1 MKEKLSRKEREK
13 AARREYIIDA
23 AEQVIQAKGF
33 DKATMDEIADKAE
46 VGKGTLYLHFKNK
59 TSIYLAICERG
70 STLLNQQM
78 SKILASEN
86 KGLDMIQ
93 TLGRNYFSFIQ
104 SNPLYFNAFTF
115 YENLIDQNLLA
126 DNKVAEKCEEN
137 AAEAMRYIVRAIQ
150 IGMQDGSV
158 ISSRDPKEL
167 GLIIWGASKG
177 VMQISHL
184 RQQGRH
190 KKMFEGVDFTIE
202 SLMEGFIELAASGM
216 KNMTVSQN

>member
-1 MKEKLSRKEREK
+1 MKHKLSRKEREK

-23 AEQVIQAKGF
+23 AEHVVQSKGF
-33 DKATMDEIADKAE
+33 DKATMDEIAEKAE

-70 STLLNQQM
+70 SSLLNQQM
-78 SKILASEN
+78 SKIIASEK
-86 KGLDMIQ
+86 KGLDMVQEIGQ
-93 TLGRNYFSFIQ
+93 NYFSFIQ
-104 SNPLYFNAFTF
+104 SNPLYFNAFTY
-115 YENLIDQNLLA
+115 YENLVDQHSLT
-126 DNKVAEKCEEN
+126 DDPIAEKCEEN
-137 AAEAMRYIVRAIQ
+137 AAEAMQYIVRAIQ

-158 ISSRDPKEL
+158 ITKRNPKEL

-190 KKMFEGVDFTIE
+190 KKLFEGADFSIE